1 MIKKI
6 PAAKELKIGRFLLKY
21 AEYEK
26 EWRYM
31 LYGAEN
37 KLFLKGEA
45 SSEETLIKE
54 VKEFISNQHKL
65 KMSQR
70 SKGIPAA
77 EEFAEALTAVNP
89 SDNMW
94 EVLKYHY
101 RASEKKVSSRKL
113 CEHIGFADL
122 AAINMHYGALGHKV
136 ADYLNFVPPGRY
148 HDGRVLWITCLTLND
163 VKIRDDDKGDYQHI
177 LRPEVSEALEILGM
191 SKIRE

>member
-6 PAAKELKIGRFLLKY
+6 PAAKKLKIGRFLLKY

-31 LYGAEN
+31 LHSAEN
-37 KLFLKGEA
+37 KLLLKGEA

-70 SKGIPAA
+70 SEGIPTA

-101 RASEKKVSSRKL
+101 RASEKKISSRKL
-113 CEHIGFADL
+113 CEYIGFSDL

-136 ADYLNFVPPGRY
+136 ADNLNFIPPGRY
-148 HDGRVLWITCLTLND
+148 PDGRVLWITCLTLND
-163 VKIRDDDKGDYQHI
+163 VKMRDDDEGDYQHI
-177 LRPEVSEALEILGM
+177 LRPEVSIALEILGLV
-191 SKIRE
+191 